1 MVQMN
6 SQTVA
11 ITEAV
16 LVKLKGLPLEQQQQ
30 VLDFIEF
37 IEKKYV
43 EKELNPS
50 KPSGKRIAGL
60 QKGKIWI
67 SEDFNEPLEFTK
79 IEE

>member
-1 MVQMN
+1 MN

-16 LVKLKGLPLEQQQQ
+16 LAKLKDLPLEQQQQ
-30 VLDFIEF
+30 ILDFVEF

-43 EKELNPS
+43 EKQLNQS
-50 KPSGKRIAGL
+50 ESSGKRIAGL

-67 SEDFNEPLEFTK
+67 SEDFNEPLELKK